1 MLRKSKGI
9 SQSALGRALSV
20 TFQQIQK
27 YENGVNRVGAS
38 RLSEVAR
45 VLEVPV
51 STFFEEGGGLA
62 EHGQKEA
69 FEFLRVPG
77 AVDLLNDF
85 ITIEDDQLRREVLAL
100 VRSAA
105 RIEQDQGA

>member
-1 MLRKSKGI
+1 MDTPNEPKRVTEQDRLVGQRIKMLRQSKGI
-9 SQSALGRALSV
+9 SQSVLGRALSV

-51 STFFEEGGGLA
+51 STFFEEGA
-62 EHGQKEA
+62 AWSSRARKKRSSSYA
-69 FEFLRVPG
+69 S
-77 AVDLLNDF
+77 
-85 ITIEDDQLRREVLAL
+85 REP
-100 VRSAA
+100 S
-105 RIEQDQGA
+105 IC